1 MVRALNNDLIWHLF
15 GQLHLLDVG
24 RYLLLLLLARS
35 LELQQRHS
43 FWYTYFMYMHEMNIM
58 NA

>member
-1 MVRALNNDLIWHLF
+1 VVRALNNDIVWHFF

-24 RYLLLLLLARS
+24 RYRLLLLLAWS

-43 FWYTYFMYMHEMNIM
+43 FRYTYYMYMRRMNTM